1 MEPAARPSYIAI
13 ARIVRP
19 RGNRGEVL
27 ADLFTDFP
35 ARFDALE
42 EVWLELKGG
51 LRKRVAL
58 EESWPH
64 KGRQVL
70 KFAGIDSISAA
81 EGLVGAWV
89 EIALEDAVPLPEGT
103 YYNHELI
110 GCSVREASGE
120 LLGTVTDVLSIAGNN
135 QLVVAGA
142 HGEFMIPAVN
152 AICQRVSIVEK
163 EILVDLPE
171 GLIDLNK

>member
-13 ARIVRP
+13 ARITRP

-42 EVWLELKGG
+42 EVWLQWEGG
-51 LRKRVAL
+51 QRRRAAL

-70 KFAGIDSISAA
+70 KFAGIDSIAAA

-89 EIALEDAVPLPEGT
+89 EVAVEDAVPLPEGT
-103 YYNHELI
+103 YYNYELV
-110 GCSVREASGE
+110 GCSVREAGGK
-120 LLGTVTDVLSIAGNN
+120 LLGTVTDVLSVAGNN
-135 QLVVAGA
+135 QLVVAGPR
-142 HGEFMIPAVN
+142 GEFMIPAVA
-152 AICQRVSIVEK
+152 AICKRVSIAEK